1 VVVGLQNN
9 SVYLVNESGKIQ
21 WQIALS
27 GSVIGVM
34 TDGEQVL
41 AATLDDKLHLLNID
55 GTKLW
60 EYKTTGRVRDI
71 QENVAGVFVGTSLGE
86 IYYFKPLGYIPLT
99 FFVMIV
105 SVVVLLGALAMFLR
119 TIR

>member
-1 VVVGLQNN
+1 
-9 SVYLVNESGKIQ
+9 
-21 WQIALS
+21 
-27 GSVIGVM
+27 M
-34 TDGEQVL
+34 TDGEQVF

-55 GTKLW
+55 GTRLW
-60 EYKTTGRVRDI
+60 EYKTSGRVREI
-71 QENVAGVFVGTSLGE
+71 RENAAGVFVGTSLGE
-86 IYYFKPLGYIPLT
+86 VYYFKPLGYIPLT